1 MPFLL
6 KIKKNVIK
14 PDSGKGINV
23 INVIKKPPIQGELL
37 SSFQTL
43 STEMWTRGT

>member
-23 INVIKKPPIQGELL
+23 INVIKKPPIQGGRTPI
-37 SSFQTL
+37 FFPDTIH
-43 STEMWTRGT
+43 RDVD